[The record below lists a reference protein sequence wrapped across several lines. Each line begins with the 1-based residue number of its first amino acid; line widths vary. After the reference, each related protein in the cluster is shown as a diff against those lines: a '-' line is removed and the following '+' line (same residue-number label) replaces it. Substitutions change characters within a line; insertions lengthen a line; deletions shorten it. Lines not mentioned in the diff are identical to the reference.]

1 MRDSPLSP
9 TSVLPQSNSALG
21 GDARKKVTNKANTWY
36 PADDEKKHFLR
47 KRNVAKP
54 AKESKTLTPGKVLIL
69 LAGKF
74 RGKRV
79 VLLSKLPS
87 GLLLVAGP
95 HKVNGVPLKRVNAA
109 YVLATSQSVPLAGV
123 NVAAINDDYFK
134 KVLPKGTRAE
144 GSFKTGKRE
153 VQQSLMQFTEDQK
166 KEQTARAE
174 KNKATQKTIDTALLG
189 NIKKVPFLR
198 KYLSSRFTLYNNTK
212 PHELVY

>member
-134 KVLPKGTRAE
+134 KVLPKGKRAE

>member
-1 MRDSPLSP
+1 M
-9 TSVLPQSNSALG
+9 
-21 GDARKKVTNKANTWY
+21 
-36 PADDEKKHFLR
+36 
-47 KRNVAKP
+47 
-54 AKESKTLTPGKVLIL
+54 LIL

-79 VLLSKLPS
+79 VLLSKLKS

-109 YVLATSQSVPLAGV
+109 YVLATSQSVPLDGV
-123 NVAAINDDYFK
+123 NVSAINDDYFK
-134 KVLPKGTRAE
+134 KVLPKGKRAE

-153 VQQSLMQFTEDQK
+153 VLMSLKQFTEAQAAEQK
-166 KEQTARAE
+166 TRTE
-174 KNKATQKTIDTALLG
+174 KNKATQKSLDTALLG

>member
-21 GDARKKVTNKANTWY
+21 GDARKKVTNKSNTWY

-134 KVLPKGTRAE
+134 KVLPKGKRAE

>member
-1 MRDSPLSP
+1 VRDSPLSP

-21 GDARKKVTNKANTWY
+21 GDARKKVTNKSNTWY

-134 KVLPKGTRAE
+134 KVLPKGKRAE

>member
-134 KVLPKGTRAE
+134 KVLPKGKRAE
-144 GSFKTGKRE
+144 CSFKTGKRE